1 MTYNDQGIPVWLLTF
16 QESILND
23 DGNYTVFY
31 REHAA
36 ETIEQAMGDGVTLA
50 NDMGDAS
57 FIEAE
62 EMWHCDDACPTCP
75 HAVVLSIR
83 ASITNLVKMMDD
95 LRRQDASLTIA
106 RVPRVARD
114 LDIARLDGGIDALNK
129 LLASFCLT
137 PSPTSTP

>member
-1 MTYNDQGIPVWLLTF
+1 MIRNDQGVPVWLLHF
-16 QESILND
+16 QSALRDD
-23 DGNYTVFY
+23 DGNYPRFHT
-31 REHAA
+31 EHAA
-36 ETIEQAMGDGVTLA
+36 ETIEQAMVDGVTLA

-83 ASITNLVKMMDD
+83 ASITNLVKMRDD
-95 LRRQDASLTIA
+95 LRRQDASLTIV

-129 LLASFCLT
+129 ILASFGLT